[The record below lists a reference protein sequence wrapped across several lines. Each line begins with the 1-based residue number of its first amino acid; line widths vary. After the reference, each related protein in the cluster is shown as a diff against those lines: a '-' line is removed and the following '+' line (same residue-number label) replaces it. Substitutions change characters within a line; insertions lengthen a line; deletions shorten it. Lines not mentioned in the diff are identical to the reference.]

1 MFVMKKGFLL
11 VVIIIIQS
19 LNGLRAQNFQV
30 SGIVT
35 SSEDSLGLP
44 GVTVIVKGTEIGTI
58 TNIDGIYTLDVPGE
72 YDTLVFSFVGMMP
85 LETSITGREII
96 NITLRPQL
104 YEVSEVVVTALGIRR
119 ESKALG
125 YSATS
130 VSNEDLTKGKD
141 RSILNSLQGKVA
153 GVNISSA
160 SGAPGASSRILLRGI
175 STLGGSNQPLFVID
189 GVPVNNSFSGSTSIN
204 GGTDFGNKV
213 NDLNPDDI
221 ENISILKG
229 ASGSALYG
237 SRAANGVIVITTR
250 KGEKNKANKTDITV
264 SSSVGYEEP
273 FRTVKY
279 QNEFGQ
285 GIHGD
290 AVNIENM
297 SWGPG
302 FDHKLHFWGYEVDN
316 SLRVKSYAGLTNNV
330 REFFN
335 TGQKYSNSISISG
348 GNEQTTY
355 YLSYSNVMHD
365 GIFPTNSDSYN
376 RHTISVRGTHIASS
390 QFTSSYSINY
400 IKKNNKSVPTG
411 QGDQS
416 VYNQIMQT
424 PRDISLL
431 ELADYENK
439 WNNLDNYYSLYTVN
453 PYFILNENGNTNNE
467 DRLYGSIDLDYT
479 IIKSL
484 SLKLRLG
491 SDISNDQ
498 LKQWRAGIEP
508 GGNNEFAAIFEPG
521 SVTESSSYTMQLNSD
536 LILNFNKE
544 IGDLGVN
551 VLIGHNLNQRTG
563 KGISAAVND
572 LTIPGFFQLKNSSET
587 PLAGESFAKRRLVGV
602 YGSLDLSYKSI
613 LFITATARND
623 WSSTLPIKNNSFF
636 YPGINTSLVFTELIP
651 KMKSVLSFG
660 KVRVAWTR
668 VGNDAP
674 GYSVQSVFVKGGHS
688 DGYGYLRYP
697 LPNGVNSYE
706 VSNLIGNEELKPELT
721 TEFEA
726 GTDLRF
732 YKNRIGIDFSYYNKS
747 TTDLIWPAP
756 LPSSS
761 GYSSKTINLGKL
773 TNKGIEALL
782 KLTPVQ
788 LREFQWDISFNF
800 SKNRNVL
807 EELTDEL
814 DRIEITGLSVEG
826 GQQINYIAKPGRT
839 IGIFE
844 GREAMHD
851 NQGRIIVNNS
861 GLPIAADT
869 LVEYGD
875 REYDFIAGINTGLS
889 WKNFS
894 ISGTIDIRQG
904 GIMYSRTK
912 DVSVWAGTVPVT
924 LYNMREPFIIPNS
937 VYEIGRDENND
948 PVYVENNIPL
958 DAVNIVDYWGNGG
971 TELDGNSFIDK
982 SYIKLREVIISYSVP
997 QKVLSKTPVSSVQFS
1012 VIGRNLLIITPKNQY
1027 YIDPELTTFGNDFE
1041 ADFGEYSAQPSVRSI
1056 VFSLRLTL

>member
-1 MFVMKKGFLL
+1 MKKFIFYISLAIIFSTQHTLSQTINISGK
-11 VVIIIIQS
+11 VI
-19 LNGLRAQNFQV
+19 
-30 SGIVT
+30 
-35 SSEDSLGLP
+35 SSEDSLSLP
-44 GVTVIVKGTEIGTI
+44 GVTVIVKGTETGTI
-58 TNIDGIYTLDVPGE
+58 TNIDGLYTLEVPAE
-72 YDTLVFSFVGMMP
+72 NDTLVFSFIGMMTQ
-85 LETSITGREII
+85 EKAIAGKEIV
-96 NITLRPQL
+96 NIMLRPQL
-104 YEVSEVVVTALGIRR
+104 YEVNEVVVTALGIRR

-130 VSNEDLTKGKD
+130 VSNEELTKGRD
-141 RSILNSLQGKVA
+141 RSMLNSLQGKVA

-160 SGAPGASSRILLRGI
+160 SGAPGSSSRILMRGI
-175 STLGGSNQPLFVID
+175 STLGGTNQPLFVID
-189 GVPVNNSFSGSTSIN
+189 GVPVSNSFSGSTSIN
-204 GGTDFGNKV
+204 GGTDFGNRM

-250 KGEKNKANKTDITV
+250 RGEMDNVRKTDITV
-264 SSSVGYEEP
+264 TSSVGFEEP
-273 FRTVKY
+273 FRIIRY
-279 QNEFGQ
+279 QNDFGQ

-290 AVNIENM
+290 AVNYENM
-297 SWGPG
+297 SWGPQ
-302 FDHKLHFWGYEVDN
+302 FDHKLHYWGYEVDN

-330 REFFN
+330 REFFD
-335 TGQKYSNSISISG
+335 TGKKYSNAISISG
-348 GNEQTTY
+348 GTEQTTY

-365 GIFPTNSDSYN
+365 GIFPTGSDSYS
-376 RHTISVRGTHIASS
+376 RHTISVRGSHVASS
-390 QFTSSYSINY
+390 RLTSSYSINY
-400 IKKNNKSVPTG
+400 IKKNNKSVPSG
-411 QGDQS
+411 QGEQS
-416 VYNQIMQT
+416 VYNQVMQT

-431 ELADYENK
+431 ELKDYKNK

-467 DRLYGSIDLDYT
+467 DRVYGSIDVDYSF
-479 IIKSL
+479 IKSL

-491 SDISNDQ
+491 GDVSNNQ
-498 LKQWRAGIEP
+498 LKEWRAVMEP

-521 SVTESSSYTMQLNSD
+521 SVSESSSYSMQLNSD

-544 IGDLGVN
+544 FGDFVVN
-551 VLIGHNLNQRTG
+551 ALIGHNLNQRTG
-563 KGISAAVND
+563 KGIAATVND

-587 PLAGESFAKRRLVGV
+587 PLAGESYAKRRLVGV
-602 YGSLDLSYKSI
+602 FGSLDLSYKSI
-613 LFITATARND
+613 LFITGTARND
-623 WSSTLPIKNNSFF
+623 WSSTLPVDNNSFF
-636 YPGINTSLVFTELIP
+636 YPGINTSLIFTELIP
-651 KMKSVLSFG
+651 GIKSVLSFG
-660 KVRVAWTR
+660 KLRAAWTK

-721 TEFEA
+721 TEFEI

-732 YKNRIGIDFSYYNKS
+732 FKNRIGLDFSYYDKN

-761 GYSSKTINLGKL
+761 GFNSKTINLGRI
-773 TNKGIEALL
+773 TNKGVEALL

-788 LREFQWDISFNF
+788 SREFRWNISLNF
-800 SKNRNVL
+800 SKNRNLL

-814 DRIEITGLSVEG
+814 DRIEITGISVEG

-839 IGIFE
+839 VGIFE
-844 GREAMHD
+844 GREAMRD
-851 NQGRIIVNNS
+851 NQGRIIVNNN

-869 LVEYGD
+869 LAEYGTS
-875 REYDFIAGINTGLS
+875 EYDYIAGINTELS

-894 ISGTIDIRQG
+894 ISATVDIRQG

-912 DVSVWAGTVPVT
+912 DISIWAGTVPVT

-937 VYEIGRDENND
+937 VYETGRDENND
-948 PVYVENNIPL
+948 PVYAENNIPL
-958 DAVNIVDYWGNGG
+958 DAVSIVDYWGNGG
-971 TELDGNSFIDK
+971 TKLDGNSFIDK
-982 SYIKLREVIISYSVP
+982 SYIKLREVIVSYSVP
-997 QKVLSKTPVSSVQFS
+997 AKILDKTPVGSIQLS
-1012 VIGRNLLIITPKNQY
+1012 VIGRNLLIITPKDQY

-1041 ADFGEYSAQPSVRSI
+1041 ADFGEYGAQPSVRS
-1056 VFSLRLTL
+1056 VNFSMRLTF